1 MDGGDGGGGGRGE
14 RGGLLTAGSEK
25 DDGSA
30 VRCERGEYRG
40 EVGDERASSLGC
52 DIKVGDVG
60 WRGKGETGGDAK
72 FAVRRGDLVRRRGA
86 TLSPFIALDT
96 KLVGEDGEFE
106 MGAEDVEIESR
117 DAPDIESGA
126 GEINP
131 DVDCDIGGGLERDLR
146 RLSIV
151 FEEDKVG
158 TGLVLDARPE
168 PDEEEATSPLDKND
182 SSLSRQSSAS
192 ENAVEAALDVDAA
205 EYAEDTDTD
214 AVNSCARPLD
224 RSCSLVCSGEE
235 GYECMSGDRGVRLA
249 AELPGRGSEEAVEL
263 PGRTELE
270 LSALVPLKL
279 SDHDGDTL
287 SIERERESAT
297 ASDPRFAMIGRLSF
311 P

>member
-1 MDGGDGGGGGRGE
+1 MDGGEGGDGGGGGRGE
-14 RGGLLTAGSEK
+14 RGGLLAAGSEK
-25 DDGSA
+25 DDEGA
-30 VRCERGEYRG
+30 MRCGRGEYRG

-52 DIKVGDVG
+52 DIEAGEVG
-60 WRGKGETGGDAK
+60 WGGKGETGGDAE
-72 FAVRRGDLVRRRGA
+72 FAVSRGDLVRRSGA
-86 TLSPFIALDT
+86 TLSPFVALVT
-96 KLVGEDGEFE
+96 KLVDGDGEFE
-106 MGAEDVEIESR
+106 VGVESC
-117 DAPDIESGA
+117 DAPDMESGA

-146 RLSIV
+146 SLSIV

-158 TGLVLDARPE
+158 TGLVLDEACPE
-168 PDEEEATSPLDKND
+168 PNEEEATSPLDKND

-192 ENAVEAALDVDAA
+192 ENVVEAALDVDAA
-205 EYAEDTDTD
+205 EYAEDTETD
-214 AVNSCARPLD
+214 AVNSCARPLE

-270 LSALVPLKL
+270 LSALIPLKL